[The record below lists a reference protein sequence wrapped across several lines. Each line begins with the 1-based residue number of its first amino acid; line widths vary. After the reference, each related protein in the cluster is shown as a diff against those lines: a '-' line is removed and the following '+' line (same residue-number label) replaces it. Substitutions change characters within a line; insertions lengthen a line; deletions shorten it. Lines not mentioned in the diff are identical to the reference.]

1 MTFPNL
7 LAAALAG
14 CLAAAAQSP
23 AVRIRLEAGAFV
35 ADGSGVGEAL
45 RSESPDLLLRIFV
58 QGSPPDSPP
67 VAGEYERRPD
77 ALAFRPRYPLQP
89 GAAYRVQWRQEPPA
103 VLSIPAAASGP
114 AAFVERV
121 YPTSDT
127 LPENQLKFYIHF
139 SAPMSRGEAY
149 RRIHLIEDG
158 GAPVSLP
165 FLELDEELWD
175 RAGRRFTI
183 LFDPGR
189 IKRGV
194 LPREEV
200 GSALQPGKRY
210 TLVIDRGW
218 ADASGSPLR
227 DEFRKSFSVR
237 ESDRTPLDA
246 SRFRVTAPAAGTRET
261 LALDFGEPVDSALAL
276 RLVEVT
282 DPRSLPVDGVP
293 SLDRQESRWL
303 FTPSGP
309 WMPGRYSIQIA
320 ATLEDLAGN
329 RIGRAFDVDRFDQV
343 DRHAEPPKKIALPFR
358 ITAPSRSTPAGPTP
372 K

>member
-7 LAAALAG
+7 LATALAC

-23 AVRIRLEAGAFV
+23 PVRIRVEAGVVV
-35 ADGSGVGEAL
+35 AEGAGAGAASRTEPPE
-45 RSESPDLLLRIFV
+45 RLLRVFV

-77 ALAFRPRYPLQP
+77 GLAFRPRYPFQP
-89 GAAYRVQWRQEPPA
+89 GASYRVQWRQEPQV
-103 VLSIPAAASGP
+103 VLSIPAAASRP

-121 YPTSDT
+121 YPTSDS

-149 RRIHLIEDG
+149 RRIRLIEEG

-175 RAGRRFTI
+175 RDGRRFTI

-189 IKRGV
+189 IKRGL
-194 LPREEV
+194 LPREEA

-218 ADASGSPLR
+218 ADASGSPMR
-227 DEFRKSFSVR
+227 EEFRKSFSVR
-237 ESDRTPLDA
+237 EADRTPLDA
-246 SRFRVTAPAAGTRET
+246 SRFRVAAPAAGSHDP

-282 DPRSLPVDGVP
+282 DSKGLPVDGIP
-293 SLDRQESRWL
+293 SLDRRESRWL
-303 FTPSGP
+303 MTPSAP
-309 WMPGRYSIQIA
+309 WASGRYVIRIA

-343 DRHAEPPKKIALPFR
+343 DRRPEPPKKIALPFR
-358 ITAPSRSTPAGPTP
+358 VTARSRSKPATPTP